1 MIVKQPHKK
10 IVCLGGTSSSSGIS
24 LQAKVGRFGKP
35 NAYSN

>member
-10 IVCLGGTSSSSGIS
+10 ILCLGGTSFGGIS